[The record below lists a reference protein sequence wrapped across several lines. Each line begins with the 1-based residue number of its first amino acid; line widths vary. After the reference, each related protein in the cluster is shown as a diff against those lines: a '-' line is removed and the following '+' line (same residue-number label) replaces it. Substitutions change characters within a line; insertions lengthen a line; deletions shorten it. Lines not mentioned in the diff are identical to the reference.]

1 MTPEGKV
8 KQAVKEML
16 KTAGYWFFM
25 PVAGRG
31 TIGIP
36 DIVGC
41 TPKGKFFAIE
51 CKGPGGKLTPLQ
63 DKVLRD
69 ITQHGGYT
77 FVAFPGNLDQLQ
89 QLIDSIK

>member
-8 KQAVKEML
+8 KQQVKEML
-16 KTAGYWFFM
+16 KAAGYWYFM
-25 PVAGRG
+25 
-31 TIGIP
+31 
-36 DIVGC
+36 
-41 TPKGKFFAIE
+41 PKGKFFAIE
-51 CKGPGGKLTPLQ
+51 CKGPGGKLTALQ

-77 FVAFPGNLDQLQ
+77 FVAFPGNLPQLQ

>member
-1 MTPEGKV
+1 MTPEGVV
-8 KQAVKEML
+8 KQRVKEML
-16 KTAGYWFFM
+16 KAAGYWYFC

-41 TPKGKFFAIE
+41 TPRGRFFVIE
-51 CKGPGGKLTPLQ
+51 CKAAGGKLTPLQ

-69 ITQHGGYT
+69 ISQHGGYT
-77 FVAFPGNLDQLQ
+77 FVAWPSNLEQLQ
-89 QLIDSIK
+89 HLINSIK